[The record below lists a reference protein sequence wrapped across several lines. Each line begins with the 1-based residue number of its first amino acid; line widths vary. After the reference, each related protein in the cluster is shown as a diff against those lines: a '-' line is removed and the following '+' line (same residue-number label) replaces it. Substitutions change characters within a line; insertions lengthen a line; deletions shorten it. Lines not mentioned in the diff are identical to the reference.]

1 MAFNFVRN
9 GCDNSLNA
17 HSLLLA
23 APFLKGRLFYFDKT
37 DSTNLRAR
45 RLIEEGSTDAVVVA
59 SAQTSGRGRLNRAFL
74 SPPGGL
80 YLSVVLPFPVSHAL
94 PTVAAACA
102 ASEALSALCGRAVS
116 CKWVNDLLLE
126 NYKIGGIL
134 TESTKEFVIV
144 GIGININTAQSVFL
158 SDLPHVSSLAVR
170 CEKTFEPEQ
179 AAAVILQ
186 SLFSKWDCPSTALLA
201 DYKSRLAT
209 LGQKVRVID
218 GSRGFVGTAIGL
230 DDDAALLVVPNGSE
244 EAVRVVS
251 GDVSVRGLW
260 GY

>member
-1 MAFNFVRN
+1 M
-9 GCDNSLNA
+9 NA
-17 HSLLLA
+17 HSLLQA
-23 APFLKGRLFYFDKT
+23 APFLKGRLLFCEKT

-45 RLIEEGSTDAVVVA
+45 CLIEEGITDAVVVA
-59 SAQTSGRGRLNRAFL
+59 SVQTEGRGRLNRAFL

-80 YLSVVLPFPVSHAL
+80 YLSAVLPFPVNHVL

-102 ASEALSALCGRAVS
+102 ASEALSALCGRAVL
-116 CKWVNDLLLE
+116 CKWVNDLLLD
-126 NYKIGGIL
+126 NFKVGGIL
-134 TESTKEFVIV
+134 TESTKGFVIV

-158 SDLPHVSSLAVR
+158 SDFPHVSSLAVR

-179 AAAVILQ
+179 AAAAILRN
-186 SLFSKWDCPSTALLA
+186 LFLKWDFPSFALLA

-209 LGQKVRVID
+209 LGQKVRVQE
-218 GSRGFVGTAIGL
+218 GSRSFTGTAIGL
-230 DDDAALLVVPNGSE
+230 DDDAALLVVPSGSE
-244 EAVRVVS
+244 EVVRVIS